1 MHARVRAFSLV
12 LTALHSSLSTPT
24 SRKQEAA
31 ARRRRSLQQQGKGRK
46 RLCGS
51 DRQPLRQLSA
61 SQAARGA
68 GAGSS
73 GARRASAPSDLKENR
88 ASWANTS
95 YASVSSTIGKS
106 GLGASCGRGVCMYVC
121 LDRW

>member
-1 MHARVRAFSLV
+1 LV
-12 LTALHSSLSTPT
+12 LTPHPNQPT
-24 SRKQEAA
+24 NQPTNEHRKQEAA
-31 ARRRRSLQQQGKGRK
+31 ARRRSLQQQGKGRK

-61 SQAARGA
+61 SQAARG
-68 GAGSS
+68 GG
-73 GARRASAPSDLKENR
+73 GGMRRASAPSDLKENR

-106 GLGASCGRGVCMYVC
+106 GLGKHEACTYV
-121 LDRW
+121 